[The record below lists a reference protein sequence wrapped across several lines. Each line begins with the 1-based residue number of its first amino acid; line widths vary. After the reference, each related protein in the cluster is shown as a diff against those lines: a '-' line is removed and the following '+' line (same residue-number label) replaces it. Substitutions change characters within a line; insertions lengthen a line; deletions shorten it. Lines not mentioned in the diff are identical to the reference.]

1 MATSRKSANLLP
13 AFFRTEKNSKFL
25 SSTLDQ
31 LISVPQLTRIDA
43 FVGSTNTP
51 TYQSGDLYL
60 SDTNPLRQ
68 AYQLEPALVVKTL
81 DQEIKKAFA
90 LDDLLNQITSNG
102 GNSSNLDR
110 IFNPKFYSYDPK
122 IDWDKFVNFRNYY
135 WLPNG
140 PSSITVTGGQKN
152 PIVEYT
158 VTDAADG
165 IQFLFGGLVT
175 TEQLVLYRGYTYVF
189 NVTSKHNFNIKY
201 SNRVGSDD
209 SVVTNITS
217 NGTKNGQII
226 FTVDWAI
233 PDNLYYTS
241 NDNQLSTGNII
252 VKEPNLNST
261 INVSD
266 EILGKKHYTT
276 SDNIKFINGIKVKF
290 EGTVFPEEYRDAE
303 FIVEGVGSN
312 IQLIKFS
319 NLDTPDSTADLY
331 NSKFDG
337 TNFDEFPFDDFKNIP
352 LVPEYVTI
360 NRASKDRNPWS
371 RYNRWVHKDVI
382 TLTAKYSNSQVVYP
396 ENYKARRPI
405 VEFIANIK
413 LFNFGYFA
421 LQNIDLIDNTV
432 TNTFNQ
438 VEGQVGYYI
447 DGILLEEGFR
457 VIFNADE
464 DSLVRNRIYRVSFS
478 TNAANVSVISLI
490 AEDDVVEDGA
500 SILVRQGN
508 LHSGSSWNHNG
519 IEWLYSQQRS
529 SRNQAPLF
537 DLFDDKGISYANS
550 NVYSTNFLGNKIFG
564 YGIGSGV
571 TDTVLGFPLL
581 YRNTGVEGTFLF
593 KNYFS
598 TESFILIEQPLT
610 KTVPTS
616 KTYFKVDSHLSSIWI
631 KGEPYTIPNI
641 TGVYEVPLNLTNNPM
656 NGPISEFTLTELS
669 DHLMSMTDRDPEFTG
684 DNLKDLPDIGK
695 YGTRLISNLNPLSF
709 VNHFITDQ
717 ENSVVNSARIV
728 GEHYYQFKFNL
739 LDAMQDIRQ
748 DLTPSEA
755 LDTILSTLNKNKT
768 TTFPYYRSD
777 MLPYGDGAVIRTYKV
792 TDSRNKKYFLPTQ
805 YNALTLSSTGVL
817 IYVNGTQ
824 LLHKKEYTFDAYDSN
839 VEILISLSRGDTVVV
854 KQFNNTDGSFIPPT
868 PTKLGL
874 YPKFEPML
882 MTDDT
887 FADGSHDV
895 IQGHDGSI
903 TVAFGDYRDDI
914 LLEFEKRVYNNI
926 KVSYN
931 QDLFDIN
938 SALPGIFRNHEYT
951 YSELFNPIYRDFLKW
966 KTTYGVE
973 TEKNLSFSLD
983 NTKTFNYSSIVL
995 PTGDNAPGNWR
1006 AIFKLYFD
1014 TDRPH
1019 SHPWEMLGFS
1029 EKPSWWETQYGP
1041 YPYTSGN
1048 DLMWKDLEEG
1058 RIAQGDRAGIDATYA
1073 RPGLAD
1079 ILPVD
1084 ENGNPL
1090 DVREWGI
1097 IGSEDPLSFANAGW
1111 KFGDSGS
1118 AETSWRR
1125 SSYWPFAVQIILSV
1139 CKPALYTGTLF
1150 DTSRMV
1156 KNAVGNYV
1164 YSEDNLFVSP
1174 ARVLL
1179 PYDTYNGSLVLTS
1192 GYSVLV
1198 VEAGTIRNSNYLPQ
1212 LKIELGNSNFNLMNK
1227 TGGFVSKDKLE
1238 VVIESVDP
1246 NSINPGILLPTEDY
1260 TIHFNVSNPV
1270 KTIAISGV
1278 LIQKSQGKFVI
1289 RGYDKV
1295 DPFFNVLNPI
1305 HQRTDVN
1312 IVVGA
1317 QTEDYVVWSTNVFY
1331 AQGQIV
1337 LYQDSFYRVV
1347 GNHNSGQ
1354 SFDATQYRGLPI
1366 LPTVGGTTV
1375 QHASIFESTPTRV
1388 TYGTTVD
1395 SIQEVADILTGYGK
1409 WLETEGFLFTTYN
1422 KDIGQLLD
1430 WQFTVKEFLFWATQN
1445 WAENSV
1451 IVLSP
1456 FADKIEYQFTD
1467 SIVDDIFSSFY
1478 DYSLLKADGYSFP
1491 TDSFS
1496 ISRVDGICTITSNTV
1511 SSGLFF
1517 ARLRLIQKEHAIILS
1532 NTSRFNDIIYDIETG
1547 YRQRRIKLI
1556 GFKTTEWNGDYL
1568 SPGFIYD
1575 PAKIQAWLPYVDY
1588 TAGDIVEYA
1597 GNYYSLTRNRSGT
1610 EQFDFTYWSKLDSKP
1625 QAQLIPNFEYKIS
1638 QFEDFYSLDIDNFDV
1653 SQQQLAQHLIGYSSR
1668 VYLDN
1673 IFLNPI
1679 AQYKFYQGFIREKG
1693 TKNALDK
1700 LARASV
1706 HNLDGKI
1713 NFNEEW
1719 AFRVGT
1725 LGAYSSEYELEFPL
1739 SESKFVDNTQLIKF
1753 VNEKPLIEY
1762 DATVYVTPSD
1772 LSINPLDYSPEST
1785 FYTDLNNN
1793 RDLVVMPVAGYV
1805 RLEDV
1810 DFALKTKQD
1819 LYSFVP
1825 GKTIKVGDTIW
1836 IGFDDDGDWG
1846 VYRYARLGQAV
1857 KSAEAS
1863 VYGESVIFTTDRYH
1877 GLKVGDI
1884 IAITRFSDALNG
1896 IYKIESIPHLN
1907 QFIVLTPNEIDT
1919 TNEFGILFKFVSS
1932 RYSSF
1937 DDLVTSEYTGD
1948 IVTGKSVWIDSSPK
1962 DTWQVY
1968 TKIINYNLNKVR
1980 GMLGD
1985 SSYFGKKIISKE
1997 SSNRVIVSAPSYNDG
2012 TGAGKIFVY
2021 SNINSPQLITSY
2033 SINSFNDQYYKN
2045 TTSPQPALFG
2055 DSMDFDSADGIIVA
2069 GAPFASYLKGDVDVD
2084 TRFVR
2089 FTNNTSTFVNEGM
2102 VVISLINEETANETR
2117 LMLAC
2122 QQPGNYIEFGYSV
2135 FVGSVSGLK
2144 TLLVGAPGFNNNTG
2158 KVFAYNL
2165 AYSISFDGQT
2175 VQINTTNTT
2184 YNSVTAPA
2192 SITVGSRF
2200 GESIT
2205 GDLTANMIAI
2215 SAPGQDGN
2223 GVVCVFEFNSTTVD
2237 YDHVQTI
2244 SSTDIPSIS
2253 SGSNFGSSISMD
2265 DTGKWLFVSAP
2276 DATDKLLQPGKV
2288 LVYKNTTGTFIL
2300 NQIINNPTST
2310 PGLKFGHRLD
2320 TDETGEL
2327 LGVTSTGPTN
2337 YSGMIFDSGTTSFD
2351 SASTN
2356 FSEYVAGAGTAYT
2369 FNRYNDKFVFASEL
2383 FDAYITD
2390 DSAYG
2395 DSISVNR
2402 SAVYV
2407 GAPLYITTSSIKAG
2421 EFYAWNAIDPNSN
2434 SWSLTREETKLVD
2447 INKIKQIKTID
2458 TFAETVED
2466 YLEIYD
2472 PIKGKIPQIADQ
2484 ELRYRTVF
2492 DPAIYS
2498 TGTSTS
2504 IVIDSQ
2510 SYWGNEH
2517 VGELWWDLSSVKYQ
2531 WYEQGDSEFRKNNWG
2546 SLFPGCTID
2555 ICEWVSS
2562 ESLPD
2567 DWALLADT
2575 STGLA
2580 ASISGQPKYLSD
2592 LAYCVEQIYSPITD
2606 TFTNRY
2612 YYWVKNTVIVPNRQG
2627 RNVSAYE
2634 VSNLIS
2640 NPKSAGLKYVAVL
2653 SSSSLAVSNV
2663 KGSLINDRISLNM
2676 QLDNIDNTNNKHTEW
2691 LLIEEGSPHSL
2702 PNTLLEKKLIDSLL
2716 GRDSLGNTVPDPA
2729 LSARQRYGI
2738 GIRPRQSMFKNR
2750 ANALRNMVA
2759 YVNTVFADNLITDFY
2774 NLSNFNDKDE
2784 ISQIPINRY
2793 DRIVQDLDARDAL
2806 YTGDF
2811 IQAELTCLLV
2821 NGKIDSIKI
2830 VTPGYGY
2837 GKLEAYSY
2845 DDQGNVI
2852 SWKGPYVAILDDA
2865 NGAEFE
2871 TVINQYGSIIDII
2884 IKKSG
2889 SNYSSIPKLYV
2900 RSYTIIV
2907 QVDSESRNRW
2917 TLYSLSNNLWT
2928 KIQTQGHDT
2937 TLYWDY
2943 VNWVATEFNQYQSL
2957 AAIVDQSYQLA
2968 ELTLDIGD
2976 YVKINNNGAGR
2987 YLILKKIVTGAGGTY
3002 NLDYDIMVS
3011 EKGTLKIKDSIW
3023 DILNSQF
3030 GWDQISP
3037 YDETFFDQI
3046 PDVELEKI
3054 IYALKNDIFV
3064 SNLKVYW
3071 NKFFF
3076 TAIKYVLTE
3085 QKVVDWVFK
3094 SSFINVTNNAGEL
3107 TQRPVYK
3114 FQDTTWYEDYLNEIK
3129 PYHTQV
3135 REYKLEYSVT
3145 EPSLTFTTDFDLPV
3159 VYDKTTGVYSSLTA
3173 NDPLLKTY
3181 PYKGWFDNH
3190 TLFLDSIAISNGG
3203 GTGYTEIPE
3212 IRIISAPSDTGVTTT
3227 ATAVALIASGKVV
3240 GAYITNPGAGYTV
3253 NPSIVLVGGGAVTL
3267 PAKLSPIMT
3276 NKKVRVNKVGLK
3288 FDRVSR
3294 SREILTNT
3302 VTDTFTADGIQTE
3315 FNLTW
3320 PALQDRTKITLT
3332 ANGIFVTP
3340 SNYTLTEYTTIVGG
3354 YTKLITKLT
3363 TSIQYDQETDISIT
3377 YAKSL
3382 KIYNAYDRI
3391 HDYYL
3396 PTSGMPGKTQDDN
3409 YAQLMKGMEYS
3420 GTTIQTVPF
3429 DSDFSWDSVPF
3440 GSLLWDPASSQTV
3453 DLDTIYNGGAITTS
3467 TPWVLGHWTEIAHG
3481 VITQKAPSSSSS
3493 YPPITVISGTGSNG
3507 SGNLNSGVDQ
3517 SPGSQWGDN
3526 TTYPP
3531 GTPCRLTLVGAT
3543 GLWAQYNGVTLYIL
3557 ANNGTNI
3564 RLALDPDFSN
3574 PIVTNGGTFASGTL
3588 ELFDWTLTEVQSTST
3603 PWISGHW
3610 SPIRTGATGIAPEE
3624 IILDGDQFISPTRTY
3639 APEELVPGHV
3649 TETLGINVFT
3659 RASSGSAIILTI
3671 QYPATANQFTV
3682 VPLTLPLPSSGAIFV
3697 SYNYETL
3704 MPGLEYVN
3712 NYIDNTVTVYPRADD
3727 GSIEIIYMP
3736 GIGGVG
3742 FLSSNSITVEGTSI
3756 GSVIGD
3762 CAYSEVKSIYVTLN
3776 GLHIDPDSGEIG
3788 QGLYYTTSEAD
3799 PGVNNR
3805 VMITVHGL
3813 GTIGKN
3819 VIFAAFFASEFKGFS
3834 EVREQ
3839 LLYTVN
3845 ANNRIVELWQ
3855 PPGVLGPASAN
3866 SIVEVNGVRIV
3877 PPNTTYYE
3885 ITNTSQTRFNISTRR
3900 TFPYNTFDMT
3910 MLEVYKNGVRVP
3922 LNIYYLDQYNNVIIF
3937 PDNYFTLGDVLA
3949 ITAIIDY
3956 DYIIRDNKLEITN
3969 RIPLEAPTNVV
3980 RIITFTNQNEQ
3991 YIRTEVYLANSARLY
4006 KLSREVYND
4015 NYVWISIGDK
4025 TLVPGYDFV
4034 ILEDNRSVQVDIDLP
4049 YVEGEQVIITSLAQT
4064 SAGRTSSFKMF
4075 KDTIGRTSYR
4085 RLSLEETTYLI
4096 EPLQLTDTQIVV
4108 EDGNKLPQ
4116 LSPNTTSPG
4125 IVFIAGERIEYLE
4138 RIGNVLSKITRA
4150 TLGTGAKPYY
4160 TIGTWVIDQSQT
4172 QNMPVTDNVV
4182 VVTTS
4187 TNGDTSYRLSN
4198 QLNFVLGANYHDQ
4211 IEVYFGGRQLEKPT
4225 APGVVRYSHDYALPP
4240 DLGDIPLNPGFTI
4253 TTSTVNSSTVYTLN
4267 LPFTPPA
4274 GVELKMVQR
4283 TGKSWYATQ
4292 TRSLLDD
4299 GSVTTVF
4306 LDDRSGITVDQLYYG
4321 GDPVLR
4327 FGDGTALTLDDGRP
4341 IEGY

>member
-31 LISVPQLTRIDA
+31 LISVPQLNRIDA
-43 FVGSTNTP
+43 FVGSTDTP
-51 TYQSGDLYL
+51 TYQTGDLYL
-60 SDTNPLRQ
+60 SETNALRQ
-68 AYQLEPALVVKTL
+68 SYQLEPALIVKTL

-90 LDDLLNQITSNG
+90 LDDLLNQITSYG

-110 IFNPKFYSYDPK
+110 IFNPAFYSYDPK

-140 PSSITVTGGQKN
+140 PGSITVTGGQKN

-158 VTDAADG
+158 VTDADDG

-189 NVTSKHNFNIKY
+189 NITSEHNFNIKY

-209 SVVTNITS
+209 SVIDNITG

-226 FTVDWAI
+226 FTVDWAV

-266 EILGKKHYTT
+266 EIVGKRYYTT
-276 SDNIKFINGIKVKF
+276 SDSIKFINGLKVRF
-290 EGTVFPEEYRDAE
+290 DGIVFPEEYRDAE
-303 FIVEGVGSN
+303 FIVDGVGSS

-319 NLDTPDSTADLY
+319 NLDTPDSIADLV
-331 NSKFDG
+331 NSRFDG

-360 NRASKDRNPWS
+360 NRASTDRNPWS

-382 TLTAKYSNSQVVYP
+382 TLTANYSNAQVVYP

-405 VEFIANIK
+405 VEFVANIK
-413 LFNFGYFA
+413 LFNFGYSA

-432 TNTFNQ
+432 TNTFDQ

-447 DGILLEEGFR
+447 DGVLLEEGFR
-457 VIFNADE
+457 VIFNADA
-464 DSLVRNRIYRVSFS
+464 DSLVRNIIYKVTFS
-478 TNAANVSVISLI
+478 NNADNISVINLV
-490 AEDDVVEDGA
+490 AENDVVENGA
-500 SILVRQGN
+500 SILIRQGN
-508 LHSGSSWNHNG
+508 LYAGTSWNHDG
-519 IEWLYSQQRS
+519 TEWLYSQQRTF
-529 SRNQAPLF
+529 RNQAPLF
-537 DLFDDKGISYANS
+537 DLFDDSGISYADS
-550 NVYSTNFLGNKIFG
+550 TAYSTNFLGNKIFG
-564 YGIGSGV
+564 YGIGTSV
-571 TDTVLGFPLL
+571 IDPVLGFPLL

-598 TESFILIEQPLT
+598 TESFILTEQPLT
-610 KTVPTS
+610 TTVQTS
-616 KTYFKVDSHLSSIWI
+616 KTYIKVNSQLSSVWI
-631 KGEPYTIPNI
+631 KGKPYTIPNVG
-641 TGVYEVPLNLTNNPM
+641 GVYEVPLNLTNNPM
-656 NGPISEFTLTELS
+656 NGPISEFTLTELA
-669 DHLMSMTDRDPEFTG
+669 DHLSSMTDRDPEFTG
-684 DNLKDLPDIGK
+684 NNLKDLPDIGK

-709 VNHFITDQ
+709 ANHFISDQ
-717 ENSVVNSARIV
+717 ENSVINAARIV

-739 LDAMQDIRQ
+739 LDAMTDVRQ
-748 DLTPSEA
+748 DLDPADA
-755 LDTILSTLNKNKT
+755 LDIILLTLNKNKT

-777 MLPYGDGAVIRTYKV
+777 MLSYGNGAIIRTYKV
-792 TDSRNKKYFLPTQ
+792 TDSRNKKYFLPAQ
-805 YNALTLSSTGVL
+805 YNPSVLSSACVL
-817 IYVNGTQ
+817 VYVNGTQ
-824 LLHKKEYTFDAYDSN
+824 LLHKKEYAFDAYDSN
-839 VEILISLSRGDTVVV
+839 VEILISLTRGDTVVV

-882 MTDDT
+882 FADDT
-887 FADGSHDV
+887 FANGSYNV

-903 TVAFGDYRDDI
+903 TLAFGDYRDNI
-914 LLEFEKRVYNNI
+914 LLEFEKRIYNNI

-938 SALPGIFRNHEYT
+938 SVLPGIFRNREYA
-951 YSELFNPIYRDFLKW
+951 YNEIFNPVYKDFLKW

-973 TEKNLSFSLD
+973 VEKNLSFNID
-983 NTKTFNYSSIVL
+983 NTKTFNYSSIVF
-995 PTGDNAPGNWR
+995 PNGETAPGNWR

-1019 SHPWEMLGFS
+1019 THPWEMLGFS
-1029 EKPSWWETQYGP
+1029 EKPNWWETQYGP
-1041 YPYTSGN
+1041 APYTSGN
-1048 DLMWKDLEEG
+1048 DLLWKDLEEG
-1058 RIAQGDRAGIDATYA
+1058 RIAQGTRAGIDTTYA
-1073 RPGLAD
+1073 RPGLSNM
-1079 ILPVD
+1079 LPVD
-1084 ENGNPL
+1084 ENGNTL
-1090 DVREWGI
+1090 DVRNWGI
-1097 IGSEDPLSFANAGW
+1097 IGSEGSLSFANSNW
-1111 KFGDSGS
+1111 KFGDSGP
-1118 AETSWRR
+1118 AETSWKR
-1125 SSYWPFAVQIILSV
+1125 SSYWPFAVQIILAV
-1139 CKPALYTGTLF
+1139 CKPALYAGTLF
-1150 DTSRMV
+1150 DTSRMI

-1179 PYDTYNGSLVLTS
+1179 PYDISSESLILTA
-1192 GYSVLV
+1192 GYGVLV
-1198 VEAGTIRNSNYLPQ
+1198 VEAGTIKNSNYLSQ

-1246 NSINPGILLPTEDY
+1246 KSINPGILLPTEDY
-1260 TIHFNVSNPV
+1260 TIHFNVSNPI
-1270 KTIAISGV
+1270 KTIAISGI

-1289 RGYDKV
+1289 RGYDTV

-1305 HQRTDVN
+1305 HQRTDAN

-1317 QTEDYVVWSTNVFY
+1317 KPEDYIVWSTNVFY

-1354 SFDATQYRGLPI
+1354 FFDATQYRMLSI
-1366 LPTVGGTTV
+1366 LPTIGGTTV
-1375 QHASIFESTPTRV
+1375 QHASMFESTPTRII
-1388 TYGTTVD
+1388 YGTAFET
-1395 SIQEVADILTGYGK
+1395 IQEVADVMTGYGK
-1409 WLETEGFLFTTYN
+1409 WLETEGFSFTTYS
-1422 KDIGQLLD
+1422 KDLGQLLD

-1445 WAENSV
+1445 WADNGV

-1456 FADKIEYQFTD
+1456 FADRIEYQFTD
-1467 SIVDDIFSSFY
+1467 SIVDDIFNSFY
-1478 DYSLLKADGYSFP
+1478 DYSLLKADGYAFP
-1491 TDSFS
+1491 KDSFS
-1496 ISRVDGICTITSNTV
+1496 ISRTDGVCTITSNDTRN
-1511 SSGLFF
+1511 GLFF

-1556 GFKTTEWNGDYL
+1556 GFKTTEWNGDYS

-1575 PAKIQAWLPYVDY
+1575 PAKIQEWLPYADY

-1597 GNYYSLTRNRSGT
+1597 GNYYSLIRNRSGT

-1668 VYLDN
+1668 LYLDN

-1693 TKNALDK
+1693 TRNALDK

-1753 VNEKPLIEY
+1753 VNEKPTLAY
-1762 DATVYVTPSD
+1762 DATVYISPGELTMK
-1772 LSINPLDYSPEST
+1772 PLDYSPDLT
-1785 FYTDLNNN
+1785 FYSSANSDSDLI
-1793 RDLVVMPVAGYV
+1793 VMPVAGYV

-1825 GKTIKVGDTIW
+1825 GKTIKIGDTIW
-1836 IGFDDDGDWG
+1836 IGFDDNGDWG
-1846 VYRYARLGQAV
+1846 VYRYARVAQAI
-1857 KSAEAS
+1857 KSAEAL
-1863 VYGESVIFTTDRYH
+1863 VYGESVVFTTDRYH

-1884 IAITRFSDALNG
+1884 IAISRFSDTLNG
-1896 IYKIESIPHLN
+1896 IYKIEAVPRLN
-1907 QFIVLTPNEIDT
+1907 EFVVLSPNEIGT
-1919 TNEFGILFKFVSS
+1919 TNSPGILFKFVSS
-1932 RYSSF
+1932 RYISF
-1937 DDLVTSEYTGD
+1937 DDLVTAEYTAD
-1948 IVTGKSVWIDSSPK
+1948 IRIGKSIWVDSGDEGK
-1962 DTWQVY
+1962 WQVY
-1968 TKIINYNLNKVR
+1968 TKIKNYNVR
-1980 GMLGD
+1980 QVKGMVGD
-1985 SSYFGKKIISKE
+1985 SSYFGKRIISKE
-1997 SSNRVIVSAPSYNDG
+1997 SSDRVIVSAPSYDDG
-2012 TGAGKIFVY
+2012 GGAGKIFVY
-2021 SNINSPQLITSY
+2021 SNISSPQLIVSY
-2033 SINSFNDQYYKN
+2033 SINSFNDQYYRN
-2045 TTSPQPALFG
+2045 TISPQPAWFG
-2055 DSMDFDSADGIIVA
+2055 NSMDFDSADGIIVA
-2069 GAPFASYLKGDVDVD
+2069 GAPYASYLKADVDVD

-2089 FTNNTSTFVNEGM
+2089 VANNTSTFVNEGL
-2102 VVISLINEETANETR
+2102 VVISLINEETATETNR
-2117 LMLAC
+2117 LILAC
-2122 QQPGNYIEFGYSV
+2122 QFPSDYIEFGYSV
-2135 FVGSVSGLK
+2135 FVGSVPNLK
-2144 TLLVGAPGFNNNTG
+2144 TLLVGAPGFDNNTG

-2165 AYSISFDGQT
+2165 AYSRSFDGST
-2175 VQINTTNTT
+2175 VQINATNTS
-2184 YNSVTAPA
+2184 YNSVTPPVE
-2192 SITVGSRF
+2192 ITSNSRF

-2205 GDLTANMIAI
+2205 GSLTASILAI

-2244 SSTDIPSIS
+2244 SPTDIPSIS
-2253 SGSNFGSSISMD
+2253 DNSNFGSSISMS
-2265 DTGKWLFVSAP
+2265 DTGEWLFISAP
-2276 DATDKLLQPGKV
+2276 DATDKLLQSGKV
-2288 LVYKNTTGTFIL
+2288 LIYRNTTGTFIL
-2300 NQIINNPTST
+2300 TQIINNPSSSS
-2310 PGLKFGHRLD
+2310 GLKFGHSLE
-2320 TDETGEL
+2320 TDDTGEL
-2327 LGVTSTGPTN
+2327 LGVTSLGPTN
-2337 YSGMIFDSGTTSFD
+2337 YSGMIFDSGTTTFD
-2351 SASTN
+2351 SESTN
-2356 FSEYVAGAGTAYT
+2356 FSEYISDAGTAYT
-2369 FNRYNDKFVFASEL
+2369 FNRYKDKFVFASEL

-2390 DSAYG
+2390 GSAYG
-2395 DSISVNR
+2395 TSISVNR

-2407 GAPLYITTSSIKAG
+2407 GAPLYITTSTIKAG
-2421 EFYAWNAIDPNSN
+2421 QFYAWNAIDPNSN
-2434 SWSLTREETKLVD
+2434 SWSLTREESGLVD
-2447 INKIKQIKTID
+2447 TNRIKQIKTID

-2466 YLEIYD
+2466 YLEIFD
-2472 PIKGKIPQIADQ
+2472 PIKGKISQAADQ

-2492 DPAIYS
+2492 DPAVYS

-2510 SYWGNEH
+2510 TYWGNEH

-2531 WYEQGDSEFRKNNWG
+2531 WYEQGESEFRKNNWG
-2546 SLFPGCTID
+2546 AVFPGCTID

-2567 DWALLADT
+2567 DWARLADT

-2580 ASISGQPKYLSD
+2580 ESISGQPKYLSD
-2592 LAYCVEQIYSPITD
+2592 LAYCVEQVYSSITD

-2627 RNVSAYE
+2627 RTISAYE

-2653 SSSSLAVSNV
+2653 SSSSLAVNNV

-2676 QLDNIDNTNNKHTEW
+2676 QLDNINNKNNKHTEW
-2691 LLIEEGSPHSL
+2691 LLIEEGSAHSL
-2702 PNTLLEKKLIDSLL
+2702 PNVLLEKKLIDSLL
-2716 GRDSLGNTVPDPA
+2716 GRDSLGNAVPDPT
-2729 LSARQRYGI
+2729 LSARQKYGI

-2774 NLSNFNDKDE
+2774 NLDNFNDKDE
-2784 ISQIPINRY
+2784 ISQILINQY
-2793 DRIVQDLDARDAL
+2793 DKIVQDLEARDAL
-2806 YTGDF
+2806 YVGDF

-2821 NGKIDSIKI
+2821 NGKIDSVNI
-2830 VTPGYGY
+2830 VKPGYGY
-2837 GKLEAYSY
+2837 GKLDAYLY
-2845 DDQGNVI
+2845 DDQGNII
-2852 SWKGPYVAILDDA
+2852 SWKGPAVSILDDV
-2865 NGAEFE
+2865 NGSEFE
-2871 TVINQYGSIIDII
+2871 TVINQYGSIISVL
-2884 IKKSG
+2884 IKNNG
-2889 SNYSSIPKLYV
+2889 NNYSSIPKLYV
-2900 RSYTIIV
+2900 RPYTVIV

-2917 TLYSLSNNLWT
+2917 TLYSLSNNSWT

-2943 VNWVATEFNQYQSL
+2943 ANWVAPEFNQYQSL

-2968 ELTLDIGD
+2968 ELTLSVGD

-2987 YLILKKIVTGAGGTY
+2987 YLILKKIQTGSGGTY
-3002 NLDYDIMVS
+3002 NLDYDIIVS

-3030 GWDQISP
+3030 GWDQVSP

-3064 SNLKVYW
+3064 GNLKVYW

-3085 QKVVDWVFK
+3085 QKVVDWMFK

-3114 FQDTTWYEDYLNEIK
+3114 FQDTTWYEDYLDEIK
-3129 PYHTQV
+3129 PYHTQI
-3135 REYKLEYSVT
+3135 REYKLGYTVT

-3159 VYDKTTGVYSSLTA
+3159 VYNKETGIYSSLTA
-3173 NDPLLKTY
+3173 GDPLLNTY

-3203 GTGYTEIPE
+3203 GSGYTEVPE
-3212 IRIISAPSDTGVTTT
+3212 IRIISAPSDTGVAIT
-3227 ATAVALIASGKVV
+3227 ATAIALIASGKVV
-3240 GAYITNPGAGYTV
+3240 GAQITNPGAGYTV
-3253 NPSIVLVGGGAVTL
+3253 NPSIVVVGGGGVDT
-3267 PAKLSPIMT
+3267 PAKLSPIMS
-3276 NKKVRVNKVGLK
+3276 NKKVRVNKIGLK
-3288 FDRVSR
+3288 FDRISR

-3302 VTDTFTADGIQTE
+3302 VTDTFTANGIQTE
-3315 FNLTW
+3315 FNLSW
-3320 PALQDRTKITLT
+3320 LASQDRSAVTLT
-3332 ANGIFVTP
+3332 VDGIFVTP
-3340 SNYTLTEYTTIVGG
+3340 FNYSLTEYTTFANG
-3354 YTKLITKLT
+3354 YNKLLTKLT
-3363 TSIQYDQETDISIT
+3363 TNLQYDLGAIVRIT

-3391 HDYYL
+3391 HNYYF
-3396 PTSGMPGKTQDDN
+3396 PTAGMPGKTQNDN
-3409 YAQLMKGMEYS
+3409 YAQLMKGMEYP
-3420 GTTIQTVPF
+3420 GTTIQTTPF
-3429 DSDFSWDSVPF
+3429 ESDFSWDSVPF

-3453 DLDTIYNGGAITTS
+3453 DLDTIYTGGTITTS
-3467 TPWVLGHWTEIAHG
+3467 TPWVSGQWTPIG
-3481 VITQKAPSSSSS
+3481 DTTYITTSTPWIFSE
-3493 YPPITVISGTGSNG
+3493 GTGTWS
-3507 SGNLNSGVDQ
+3507 L
-3517 SPGSQWGDN
+3517 
-3526 TTYPP
+3526 
-3531 GTPCRLTLVGAT
+3531 
-3543 GLWAQYNGVTLYIL
+3543 I
-3557 ANNGTNI
+3557 
-3564 RLALDPDFSN
+3564 
-3574 PIVTNGGTFASGTL
+3574 
-3588 ELFDWTLTEVQSTST
+3588 EVQSTST
-3603 PWISGHW
+3603 PWVSGHW
-3610 SPIRTGATGIAPEE
+3610 SPARSGATGIRPED

-3659 RASSGSAIILTI
+3659 RASSGSALILTL
-3671 QYPATANQFTV
+3671 QHPAVANQPTV
-3682 VPLTLPLPSSGAIFV
+3682 VQLTLALPSSGAIFV
-3697 SYNYETL
+3697 SYNNETL
-3704 MPGLEYVN
+3704 IPSRDYVI
-3712 NYIDNTVTVYPRADD
+3712 NYIINTVTVYPKAED

-3736 GIGGVG
+3736 GIGGTG
-3742 FLSSNSITVEGTSI
+3742 FLSSNSVTVEGVSE
-3756 GSVIGD
+3756 GSLIGD
-3762 CAYSEVKSIYVTLN
+3762 CVYSEVNSIYVTLN
-3776 GLHIDPDSGEIG
+3776 GLPIDPDSGQVG
-3788 QGLYYTTSEAD
+3788 QGLYYTSSEEQ
-3799 PGVNNR
+3799 PGVSSR
-3805 VMITVHGL
+3805 IKITVHGL
-3813 GTIGKN
+3813 GQLGKN
-3819 VIFAAFFASEFKGFS
+3819 VIFAAFFASEPKGFS
-3834 EVREQ
+3834 EIREQ
-3839 LLYTVN
+3839 IEYTVN
-3845 ANNRIVELWQ
+3845 ANNRIIELRQ

-3885 ITNTSQTRFNISTRR
+3885 ITNVGQTRFDISTRR
-3900 TFPYNTFDMT
+3900 AFPYNSFDMT

-3937 PDNYFTLGDVLA
+3937 PVNYFALNDVLA
-3949 ITAIIDY
+3949 ITAVIDY
-3956 DYIIRDNKLEITN
+3956 DYIIRGSKLEITN
-3969 RIPLEAPTNVV
+3969 RIPLEADSNTV
-3980 RIITFTNQNEQ
+3980 RIITFTNQDEQ
-3991 YIRTEVYLANSARLY
+3991 YVRTEVYLANSARLY
-4006 KLSREVYND
+4006 KLSRVVYND
-4015 NYVWISIGDK
+4015 NYVWMSIGDK

-4034 ILEDNRSVQVDIDLP
+4034 ILEDAKSIQVDIDIP
-4049 YVEGEQVIITSLAQT
+4049 FIEGEQVIITSLAET
-4064 SAGRTSSFKMF
+4064 SAGKTASFKMF
-4075 KDTIGRTSYR
+4075 KDPIGRTSYR
-4085 RLSLEETTYLI
+4085 RLSLEETTYLV

-4108 EDGNKLPQ
+4108 ENGDKLPP
-4116 LSPNTTSPG
+4116 LSPNATSPG
-4125 IVFIAGERIEYLE
+4125 VVFIAGERIEYLQKV
-4138 RIGNVLSKITRA
+4138 GNVLSRITRA

-4160 TIGTWVIDQSQT
+4160 TVGSWVIDQSQT
-4172 QNMPVTDNVV
+4172 QNMPVTDTVV
-4182 VVTTS
+4182 VTTTS
-4187 TNGDTSYRLSN
+4187 TNGTTSYTLSN
-4198 QLNFVLGANYHDQ
+4198 QLTFVSGANYHDQ
-4211 IEVYFGGRQLEKPT
+4211 VEVYFGGRQLEKPT
-4225 APGVVRYSHDYALPP
+4225 APGVVRYAHDYSLSYDSGA
-4240 DLGDIPLNPGFTI
+4240 GDVPLAPGFTI
-4253 TTSTVNSSTVYTLN
+4253 TSSTVNTSVVYSLN

-4274 GVELKMVQR
+4274 GVELKVVQR

-4292 TRSLLDD
+4292 TRSLLDID
-4299 GSVTTVF
+4299 ETSVTALF
-4306 LDDRSGITVDQLYYG
+4306 LNERSGITVDQLYYG

-4327 FGDGTALTLDDGRP
+4327 LDDSTALTFDDGRP